1 MKIVYCIHG
10 TFNSGGMERVI
21 SNKVNY
27 LVNLPN
33 YEVYIVTTGQR
44 GRPHFY
50 EISPKVKCID
60 LDVNYSE
67 TTDGNPIARMI
78 ESGIKYFRHKAR
90 LKKLLF
96 KLKVDI
102 VISMFTNDVSFLH
115 KIKDGSKKVLEIHF
129 SREFRL
135 LANRKGIVR
144 LMDIYVTN
152 LNDRIVAKYDRFVV
166 LTHQDKQSWKSQ
178 KNISVIYNSV
188 TNSDNKIVSSLD
200 NKKVLAIGRLTYQK
214 NLELLIE
221 LWSKVSKKFPDWI
234 LTIVGTGDS
243 KELQQT
249 IFNNSLDKFIELVP
263 STNSI
268 GDYYKESSLYLMTSR
283 YEGLPMVLLE
293 AQNYGLPI
301 VSFDCKCGP
310 REIINN
316 GENGYLIENGNMEDF
331 VEKVSRLIENE
342 RMRNVFGKKAK
353 LNSSN
358 FSEEIIMKQWVTLFE
373 EVVNKKE

>member
-268 GDYYKESSLYLMTSR
+268 GDYYKETSLYLMTSR
-283 YEGLPMVLLE
+283 YE
-293 AQNYGLPI
+293 
-301 VSFDCKCGP
+301 
-310 REIINN
+310 
-316 GENGYLIENGNMEDF
+316 
-331 VEKVSRLIENE
+331 
-342 RMRNVFGKKAK
+342 
-353 LNSSN
+353 
-358 FSEEIIMKQWVTLFE
+358 
-373 EVVNKKE
+373 